1 MEHTDITPLYQIQPC
16 FTEREKWEA
25 AALQEGLFYE
35 VLELSSLPV
44 LGDNRLT
51 QMRGEWYRSGGRT
64 RSLHG
69 AFIDVNPASGDAQFR
84 TLSRRRCMESCRL
97 ARELGAENVVF
108 HSSCSSFLR
117 GAYMESWA
125 QACAE
130 YYGELAQETG
140 LHIWI
145 ENSQDVDA
153 VPLRE
158 LMKRIDTPQVGVCLD
173 LGHAHYSRMEQK
185 EWFDCLGEW
194 IGYLHLSDNN
204 GLWDEHLPLG
214 EGSVDWGEADS
225 LWRAAGKK
233 MLITTEV
240 GSVKDLQRSIAF
252 LKAHRLFG
260 MGRTGT

>member
-117 GAYMESWA
+117 GAYMETWA

-145 ENSQDVDA
+145 ENSQDVDP
-153 VPLRE
+153 VPLKE
-158 LMKRIDTPQVGVCLD
+158 LMRRITNPDIGVCLD
-173 LGHAHYSRMEQK
+173 LGHANYSNAPLEQ
-185 EWFDCLGEW
+185 WFDELGEW
-194 IGYLHLSDNN
+194 IGYMHLSDNT
-204 GLWDEHLPLG
+204 GLADDHLPIG
-214 EGSVDWGEADS
+214 QGNVDWKAVDS
-225 LWRAAGKK
+225 FWRTAGRR
-233 MLITTEV
+233 MPMTLETGGLSGV
-240 GSVKDLQRSIAF
+240 RSSLRY
-252 LKAHRLFG
+252 LKRNGYFG
-260 MGRTGT
+260 CSEE